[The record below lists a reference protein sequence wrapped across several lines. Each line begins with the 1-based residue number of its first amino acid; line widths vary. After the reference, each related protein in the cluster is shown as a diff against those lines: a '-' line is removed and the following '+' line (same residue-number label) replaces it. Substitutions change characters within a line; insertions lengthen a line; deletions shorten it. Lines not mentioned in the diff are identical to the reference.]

1 MLLTLAIAANLAAA
15 DQVETGTIQN
25 PPPPQPATTPRVAN
39 EDTPEE
45 IAQDAQRDLR
55 DSRFYNRPGATRA
68 DYDSEWQTCRLI
80 ARGSVTPS
88 GVTTYTYNPAVISP
102 LAAGIGAGIGNA
114 IGQAIAEGILRRAN
128 RRQCLLIRGWRLVEV
143 SDADQARIAAMP
155 EAERNAYFNTIV
167 GAADVQGARI
177 ITWNN
182 DYAAPRLAQ
191 GSGR

>member
-1 MLLTLAIAANLAAA
+1 MLLTLAVAANLAAA
-15 DQVETGTIQN
+15 DQVETGTIYN
-25 PPPPQPATTPRVAN
+25 PPPPQPATAPPVVN

-80 ARGSVTPS
+80 ARGSVTP
-88 GVTTYTYNPAVISP
+88 GGMTTYVYNPAVISP

-143 SDADQARIAAMP
+143 SDAEQARIAALP
-155 EAERNAYFNTIV
+155 EAERNAYFNSIV

-177 ITWNN
+177 STWNN
-182 DYAAPRLAQ
+182 DYAAPRLAP
-191 GSGR
+191 GSDR

>member
-1 MLLTLAIAANLAAA
+1 MLLTLALAANLAAA
-15 DQVETGTIQN
+15 DQVATGTIYN
-25 PPPPQPATTPRVAN
+25 PPPPQPATTPPVVN

-55 DSRFYNRPGATRA
+55 DNRFYNRPGATRD

-80 ARGSVTPS
+80 ARGSVTPG

-102 LAAGIGAGIGNA
+102 LAAGIGAGIGSA

-143 SDADQARIAAMP
+143 SDAEQARIAALP
-155 EAERNAYFNTIV
+155 EPERNAYFNSIV

-177 ITWNN
+177 STWNN
-182 DYAAPRLAQ
+182 DYAAPRLAPE
-191 GSGR
+191 SGR